1 MNFLAFSPLLA
12 YSFLATIALLI
23 VLLHL
28 LRPRALRRVISSTVL
43 WGEVI
48 KAHRKHHAPWR
59 WLLSLLLCLLIG
71 LALALALTR
80 PQGIGRAQ
88 SRVVVLLDNS
98 PSMAARTRDG
108 QTRWAHALDRAR
120 ELMASTRADV
130 MLADTMGRA
139 PISGFVRPAQ
149 AIAALDELS
158 QVSYG
163 PVRLPQLPPRN
174 EIEVHVI
181 SDGVADYALPA
192 DARVHSVFES
202 ADNVAVTGL
211 QTRAF
216 ATDPLRVEAFVQVY
230 NASSIPKR
238 VRLSLRGGD
247 RFSVAQDL
255 QMGAGELIDASFDI
269 TDFSEGVLAAAALS
283 RDDAYPL
290 DDIAY
295 AIVAAHR
302 VRNILLVSDGNTRL
316 EDSIRSLPGVRMT
329 TVRPAAFDEAMSAD
343 AYVFDSFAPS
353 RAPKRGSLLFRPP
366 PVSWLPGDRRDVRE
380 PVVSDWKQGH
390 PLLDGFAWSNLRVER
405 ASLVTDASGGQIDA
419 LVRTTQGALIAT
431 GSEHARWIVAG
442 FVPQGSNLPL
452 QPGFPIFLGNALNWL
467 TETEPVVSSTLG
479 TIRIPLINAQVID
492 GKGEPVASRDIPGAT
507 IFDAAQPDVY
517 TARANGQ
524 IVRVVANV
532 LDPRD
537 SDINL
542 SRFGSESTA
551 GLRVSASSRIE
562 PWFALVAIALIVLM
576 IEWMAYLRRFAT

>member
-12 YSFLATIALLI
+12 YSFLATVALLI
-23 VLLHL
+23 FLLHL

-43 WGEVI
+43 WSEVI
-48 KAHRKHHAPWR
+48 KAHKKRHAPWR
-59 WLLSLLLCLLIG
+59 WWLSLLLCLLIG
-71 LALALALTR
+71 LALAIALTQ
-80 PQGIGRAQ
+80 PQGLGHPQ
-88 SRVVVLLDNS
+88 PRVVVLLDNS

-108 QTRWAHALDRAR
+108 ETRWAHAVDRAR
-120 ELMASTRADV
+120 ALIASTRADV

-139 PISGFVRPAQ
+139 PISGFVRPEQ
-149 AIAALDELS
+149 AIAALDELNL
-158 QVSYG
+158 VAYG
-163 PVRLPQLPPRN
+163 PVRLPQLPPHN

-181 SDGVADYALPA
+181 TDGVADYALPA

-211 QTRAF
+211 QTRAL

-290 DDIAY
+290 DDIAF
-295 AIVAAHR
+295 AMVAPHR
-302 VRNILLVSDGNTRL
+302 VRNIILVSDGNTRL
-316 EDSIRSLPGVRMT
+316 EDSIRSLPGVRLT
-329 TVRPAAFDEAMSAD
+329 IARPAAFDDGMPAD

-353 RAPKRGSLLFRPP
+353 RAPQHGSLLFRPP
-366 PVSWLPGDRRDVRE
+366 PVAWLPGDRRDVRE
-380 PVVSDWKQGH
+380 PVVRDWKRGH
-390 PLLDGFAWSNLRVER
+390 PVLDGFAWSDLRVER
-405 ASLVTDASGGQIDA
+405 ASLIADASGQTDG
-419 LVRTTQGALIAT
+419 LVRASQGALIAT
-431 GSEHARWIVAG
+431 GRENARWIVAG
-442 FVPQGSNLPL
+442 FAPQASNLPL
-452 QPGFPIFLGNALNWL
+452 QPGFPVFLGNALNWL
-467 TETEPVVSSTLG
+467 AETEPVVSGALG

-492 GKGEPVASRDIPGAT
+492 GKGEVVASREIPGAT
-507 IFDAAQPDVY
+507 IFDAAAPDVY

-524 IVRVVANV
+524 RVRVVANV
-532 LDPRD
+532 LDPRN

-542 SRFGSESTA
+542 SRYANESTA
-551 GLRVSASSRIE
+551 ELAISASSRIE
-562 PWFALVAIALIVLM
+562 PWFALVVIALILVL
-576 IEWMAYLRRFAT
+576 IEWVAYVRRFAT